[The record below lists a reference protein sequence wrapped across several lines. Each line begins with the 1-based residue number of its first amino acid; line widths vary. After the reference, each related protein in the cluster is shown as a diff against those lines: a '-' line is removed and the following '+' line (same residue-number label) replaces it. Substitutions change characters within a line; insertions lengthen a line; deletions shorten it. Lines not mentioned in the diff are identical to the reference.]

1 MVQHILRL
9 RILAFL
15 GGLCLVVAIFK
26 APRPEGLLDGVVWP
40 FAYTAASA
48 ACMILAF
55 KPCRIFLHLWASL
68 MISIQLIRA
77 VLLFI
82 NPTLPSL
89 RWSSLTV
96 NLFFA
101 ILVYFV
107 WAGWKDRLPADGK
120 GGRQVISLPVEA
132 VMALATSPDHSEAT
146 LKERIEDYERVSGPL
161 AGSES
166 PTEEQQDRVE
176 QYRLPSVPGMR

>member
-1 MVQHILRL
+1 
-9 RILAFL
+9 
-15 GGLCLVVAIFK
+15 
-26 APRPEGLLDGVVWP
+26 
-40 FAYTAASA
+40 
-48 ACMILAF
+48 
-55 KPCRIFLHLWASL
+55 

-82 NPTLPSL
+82 EPTVPSL

-96 NLFFA
+96 NVFFA

-107 WAGWKDRLPADGK
+107 WAGWKDRLPAEGGK
-120 GGRQVISLPVEA
+120 QVIPLPAETVA
-132 VMALATSPDHSEAT
+132 ALAAPTPDPLEAT

-161 AGSES
+161 ASSDS

-176 QYRLPSVPGMR
+176 RYRLPTTPGLS